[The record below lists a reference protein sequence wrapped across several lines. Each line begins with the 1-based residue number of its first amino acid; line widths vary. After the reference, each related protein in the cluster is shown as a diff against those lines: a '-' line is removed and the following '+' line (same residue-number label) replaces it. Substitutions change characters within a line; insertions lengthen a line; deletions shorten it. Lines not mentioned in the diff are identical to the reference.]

1 MIEEKTKVFRPIH
14 YLGSKLRMLDF
25 IEETI
30 NEIDIEKGGVCD
42 LFTGSGSVSFH
53 LSKSRPIVS
62 VDIQEYSKVICS
74 AILQKKHLDTHFLN
88 NFLNDCKNSIHTT
101 NLFATV
107 KPLIEYEEFSIKK
120 ALDKTSLE
128 DLCELLESGSII
140 AFQLSKRNKQK
151 SELNK
156 NINEVLEKL
165 KTNNISEIDSL
176 SIRYFGGIYFSYK
189 QTCQIDSILFQIDK
203 APIELRNLLLAPL
216 LSAISDAVNTV
227 GKQFAQPIRPRN
239 SKGIIKSSLGKAAS
253 KDRKIDIFKTYENWL
268 KKYNSLKELEY
279 NNVVY
284 KLDYNDALDKLPN
297 NVTVVYAD
305 PPYTR
310 DHYSRFY
317 HVLETISLRDLP
329 NISTMVL
336 KGETKLSRGLYREER
351 HQSPFC
357 IRSQAPEA
365 FENMFQKISAKGLKL
380 VLSYSPYDDSKET
393 HPRVVKMDLLTSLA
407 KKYFN
412 TVEVRS
418 VGEFTHSK
426 LNNSSK
432 HLDASST
439 AEVLIVCY

>member
-1 MIEEKTKVFRPIH
+1 MINDKTKVFRPIH
-14 YLGSKLRMLDF
+14 YLGSKLRMLNF

-30 NEIDIEKGGVCD
+30 NEIDIENGGVCD

-53 LSKSRPIVS
+53 LSKTRPIVS

-74 AILQKKHLDTHFLN
+74 AILQNKNLENHFIN
-88 NFLNDCKNSIHTT
+88 DFLNDCKNSTHTS
-101 NLFATV
+101 NLYKSV
-107 KPLIEYEEFSIKK
+107 KPLIEYEELSIEK
-120 ALDKTSLE
+120 ALDKTCLE
-128 DLCELLESGSII
+128 DLCELIESGSII
-140 AFQLSKRNKQK
+140 AFQLSKNSK
-151 SELNK
+151 SKNELNNYIK
-156 NINEVLEKL
+156 EVLGNL

-189 QTCQIDSILFQIDK
+189 QTCQIDAILFQIHK
-203 APIELRNLLLAPL
+203 APNELRNSLLAPL
-216 LSAISDAVNTV
+216 LSTISDAVNTV

-239 SKGIIKSSLGKAAS
+239 SKGIIKSTLGKAAY
-253 KDRKIDIFKTYENWL
+253 KDRKIDVFETYEKWL
-268 KKYNSLKELEY
+268 KKYNSLKELK
-279 NNVVY
+279 NKNVVY
-284 KLDYNDALDKLPN
+284 NVDYNDALGKLPN

-357 IRSQAPEA
+357 IRSQAPKA
-365 FENMFQKISAKGLKL
+365 FENMFQKISSKGLKL
-380 VLSYSPYDDSKET
+380 VLSYSPYDDTKET
-393 HPRVVKMDLLTSLA
+393 HPRVVKIELLTSLA
-407 KKYFN
+407 NKYFN
-412 TVEVRS
+412 TVEIRS

-432 HLDASST
+432 HLDASSA